1 MDSLGHIRDV
11 QDKADAAGQPGFTA
25 FIPWSYKR
33 DNTGLAQKVKE
44 ESGPNEYLR
53 AIALSR
59 IFLDNVKHIQASWFS
74 EGRKTGQV
82 ALHFGAD
89 DFGGTL
95 FDENVMQAAGFY
107 NRTTVNEVKNVIF
120 DAGFVPAQRTTEYD
134 VLEVFEHH
142 QLDES
147 SKAPLT
153 MVAG

>member
-1 MDSLGHIRDV
+1 MK
-11 QDKADAAGQPGFTA
+11 Q
-25 FIPWSYKR
+25 
-33 DNTGLAQKVKE
+33 

-134 VLEVFEHH
+134 VLEVFDHH

>member
-1 MDSLGHIRDV
+1 
-11 QDKADAAGQPGFTA
+11 
-25 FIPWSYKR
+25 
-33 DNTGLAQKVKE
+33 VKQ

-59 IFLDNVKHIQASWFS
+59 IFLDNVQHIQASWFS

-107 NRTTVNEVKNVIF
+107 NRTTVNEVKNVIS
-120 DAGFVPAQRTTEYD
+120 DAGFAPVQRTTEYD
-134 VLEVFEHH
+134 ILEIFDDH
-142 QLDES
+142 S
-147 SKAPLT
+147 SDAASSDPLT
-153 MVAG
+153 IVAGD